1 MLFTISTKRRKSKEV
16 APPELVRRIGALDT
30 YRGADEREVEQ
41 RLRSMTYGS
50 TNSRITKLRQQ
61 ADVAKAIRLTPEPF
75 LLRGWHAGWTGCA
88 RRLDPAI

>member
-1 MLFTISTKRRKSKEV
+1 MMLFTISTKRRKNKEV
-16 APPELVRRIGALDT
+16 APPELVRRIGSLET

-61 ADVAKAIRLTPEPF
+61 AEEAKAIRLPSELQS
-75 LLRGWHAGWTGCA
+75 LLGRRAGCA